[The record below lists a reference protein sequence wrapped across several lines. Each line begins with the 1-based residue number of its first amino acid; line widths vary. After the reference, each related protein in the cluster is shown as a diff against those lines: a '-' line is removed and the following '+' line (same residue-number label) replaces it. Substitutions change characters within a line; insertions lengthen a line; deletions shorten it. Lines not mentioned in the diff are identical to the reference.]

1 MVKVMLV
8 WMRWGM
14 MRGRG
19 WLRLWLWGGIDQQK
33 GGVGGGAMMTVIAEV
48 DANGEEQVIG
58 SQE

>member
-1 MVKVMLV
+1 
-8 WMRWGM
+8 